1 MASITILSGH
11 MSSFIWREFQFNY
24 AVLEMVLKSEANSA
38 WLSGEEYYF
47 VGDLITTFIPN

>member
-38 WLSGEEYYF
+38 WLPLEEYYF
-47 VGDLITTFIPN
+47 VGDLINSIHT